1 MQKFLLKITT
11 AAIVFFSSFSVL
23 SAQVGINTDGS
34 NPDASAILDVKS
46 TDKGML
52 IPRMTL
58 TQRDNISSPAAGL
71 MIYNNDSNQFNYFD
85 GSVWTVVGDNLG
97 NHTASE
103 NIQLGS
109 NFISNDGDSEGI
121 SIGLNGDL
129 NVQTSS
135 LNNRPAVFSSA
146 FNGGAYIEVN
156 NAAGTRA
163 LFGPG
168 GSGFGSNTNHVIV
181 ANWSNGD
188 LRFYTNATERM
199 AISKDG
205 LLTHIGDF
213 QLFNGSQG
221 NGKILVSNAFGL
233 GTWTDPA
240 SVFSG
245 DNLGNHIAT
254 QNFQLSGNYL
264 SNDGDNEGILI
275 DNNGLVSIG
284 NLKITGGSPASGK
297 VLSSDANGLATW
309 TTLPNTSEI
318 ADNDND
324 TKIQT
329 EENPDEDAI
338 RFDIEGTQVA
348 ALSKNGSGDGVLFM
362 DGKIGINNSNPS
374 DELVVGGN
382 QTVIG
387 NITTNTLKVVS
398 NAGEG
403 KVLKTDATGDVYL
416 EDPAVRVVSKFDNTE
431 AIVDGSV
438 WNTWRS
444 VSANTNSLSVSAGDV
459 ITITITFSAELR
471 GGGGNDLLKFR
482 VRANGGNG
490 CSDVFGNET
499 DDLEVYRE
507 VRDHSVQTSV
517 QYAFTA
523 NCTGTYEFHLQADLS
538 QTDDDLAVDDVQI
551 IAVKY

>member
-1 MQKFLLKITT
+1 M
-11 AAIVFFSSFSVL
+11 VFFAFFSVL

-46 TDKGML
+46 TDKGVL

-58 TQRDNISSPAAGL
+58 TQRDNILSPASGL

-97 NHTASE
+97 NHTATE
-103 NIQLGS
+103 NIQIGS
-109 NFISNDGDSEGI
+109 NFISNDGDNEGI
-121 SIGLNGDL
+121 SIGSNGDL
-129 NVQTSS
+129 SVQTSS
-135 LNNRPAVFSSA
+135 LNNRPAVFSSP

-163 LFGPG
+163 LFGPS
-168 GSGFGSNTNHVIV
+168 GSGFGGSTTNHVNI

-188 LRFYTNATERM
+188 LRFYTNAVERM
-199 AISKDG
+199 ALSNTG
-205 LLTHIGDF
+205 LLTLIGDF
-213 QLFNGSQG
+213 QLFNGNQG

-233 GTWTDPA
+233 GTWTDPS

-245 DNLGNHIAT
+245 DNLGSHTAT
-254 QNFQLSGNYL
+254 QNIQLNDTYL
-264 SNDGDNEGILI
+264 SNDGDNEGILV

-309 TTLPNTSEI
+309 TTLPTSNASEI
-318 ADNDND
+318 TDNDGD

-348 ALSKNGSGDGVLFM
+348 SLSQNGSGDGVLFI

-387 NITTNTLKVVS
+387 NITTNTLKVLS
-398 NAGEG
+398 NAGDG
-403 KVLKTDATGDVYL
+403 KALKTDANGNVYL
-416 EDPAVRVVSKFDNTE
+416 EDPAVRVVSKFISTE
-431 AIVDGSV
+431 SVIDGSV
-438 WNTWRS
+438 WNSWRS
-444 VSANTNSLSVSAGDV
+444 ASTYTNPLSVSAGDV

-490 CSDVFGNET
+490 CLDVEGNET